1 LLAGCWFY
9 QAAKPLLKKTY
20 HQIIMLHIS
29 KIVKNGKEFNLI
41 ACGALAFKIYN
52 KILKEPAFENQ
63 KIKSYSILC
72 DMIGNSPVFDSDPSN
87 KKVYFAIVSDL
98 DKDTN
103 NALCLKMAA
112 EREKNSYAVCE
123 VIAMNYNE
131 RYFRAV
137 KQMRASFDELFEL
150 NKPGFNQN
158 KSLHYTE
165 QQNCLI
171 TEYSMMIAK
180 VMYHTTLENFNPAR
194 VLRLE
199 NQQQEAA

>member
-1 LLAGCWFY
+1 
-9 QAAKPLLKKTY
+9 
-20 HQIIMLHIS
+20 MLHIS
-29 KIVKNGKEFNLI
+29 KISKNGKEFNLI
-41 ACGALAFKIYN
+41 ACGALAFKLYN
-52 KILKEPAFENQ
+52 KILKEPVFEKQ

-72 DMIGNSPVFDSDPSN
+72 DMIDNSPIFNAEAGV

-98 DKDTN
+98 DKDAN
-103 NALCLKMAA
+103 NALCVKMAA
-112 EREKNSYAVCE
+112 EREHNSYAVCE

-137 KQMRASFDELFEL
+137 KQMRSSFDELFEL

-171 TEYSMMIAK
+171 TEYSLMLAK
-180 VMYHTTLENFNPAR
+180 IMYHTTLEDFNPAR
-194 VLRLE
+194 VLRFE
-199 NQQQEAA
+199 NQHKEAA